1 MKNVSGISNSN
12 VKNRTKQVLLLV
24 IAIVIGV
31 LISQAARAQHNFHKS
46 KWVHHKTVY
55 KVQVHKSDKV
65 CDILN
70 KKRHHV
76 DKPGLFASNRKPKT
90 KGQTEVD

>member
-12 VKNRTKQVLLLV
+12 VKSRTKQVLLLA

-31 LISQAARAQHNFHKS
+31 LISQAASAQHNFHKS
-46 KWVHHKTVY
+46 KRVHHKIVY
-55 KVQVHKSDKV
+55 KIQVHKSDKV

-70 KKRHHV
+70 KKRHYV

-90 KGQTEVD
+90 KGQAEVD

>member
-1 MKNVSGISNSN
+1 MKSVSGISNSDFN
-12 VKNRTKQVLLLV
+12 NRTKQVLLLAV
-24 IAIVIGV
+24 LIIIGV
-31 LISQAARAQHNFHKS
+31 LISQAVGAQTNFHKS
-46 KWVHHKTVY
+46 KRIHHKMVY
-55 KVQVHKSDKV
+55 KIQVHKSDKV

-90 KGQTEVD
+90 KGQAEVD